1 MLTNVEAAAPFFEI
15 EKKTRN
21 TTAAIKAQFLKKKK
35 AVHSV
40 KV

>member
-15 EKKTRN
+15 EKKRN
-21 TTAAIKAQFLKKKK
+21 TTAAIKAYFKKKI
-35 AVHSV
+35 ALHSV